1 MLELIQHSKFLLYV
15 TSNITYRKTESK
27 KKSKITHHV
36 IFKHKKDW
44 GNILINKV
52 DFKTKCIVRDKE
64 ECFMMMKGRFIRK
77 TKGLGEHVCLTSI
90 FKYMKHQLT
99 EIKEKID
106 NSIIVVV
113 NFNTTIL
120 LINGTFIQ
128 KSMKT

>member
-1 MLELIQHSKFLLYV
+1 
-15 TSNITYRKTESK
+15 
-27 KKSKITHHV
+27 
-36 IFKHKKDW
+36 
-44 GNILINKV
+44 
-52 DFKTKCIVRDKE
+52 
-64 ECFMMMKGRFIRK
+64 MMMKGRFIRK
-77 TKGLGEHVCLTSI
+77 TKGLGEHVYLTSV